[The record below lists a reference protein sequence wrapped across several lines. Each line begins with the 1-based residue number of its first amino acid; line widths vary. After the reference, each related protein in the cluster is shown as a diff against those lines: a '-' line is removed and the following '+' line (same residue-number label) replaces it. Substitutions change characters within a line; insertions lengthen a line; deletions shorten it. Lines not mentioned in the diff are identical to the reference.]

1 MTCREFKHSAA
12 SHNLWELSQT
22 RDEQVL
28 GHAESCESCGSW
40 LRKQRTLAVSMQT
53 LQARTAG
60 LEAGADVERA
70 LLRAFR
76 QDTLRNA
83 DPVLL
88 GVKERSGSSRPAVT
102 PLSTPVALKL
112 SRFFEVGAYVALAA
126 AILVGVF
133 LSVRILRPDSNAAQ
147 AQSQIAPSSVEPLPQ
162 KPAPV
167 VAQNVVASSEP
178 AQPPVARHK
187 AAQPVRSSE
196 RGVTAAAANVTNVD
210 SQSLAEVDYTPLM
223 FCDPLSCA
231 ADTQVVRVELP
242 AGANGQDSQPQMAD
256 LVVGY
261 DGVVRAAR
269 IVN

>member
-12 SHNLWELSQT
+12 SHNVWELSRT

-28 GHAESCESCGSW
+28 GHAESCQSCGTW
-40 LRKQRTLAVSMQT
+40 LQKQRTLAVSMQT

-60 LEAGADVERA
+60 LEAGANVERA

-76 QDTLRNA
+76 QDTLRSA
-83 DPVLL
+83 DSVLL
-88 GVKERSGSSRPAVT
+88 GVKEGSGSSRPAAT
-102 PLSTPVALKL
+102 PLSTPMALKL
-112 SRFFEVGAYVALAA
+112 SRFFEIGAYVALAA

-133 LSVRILRPDSNAAQ
+133 LGVRILRQSSNAAQ
-147 AQSQIAPSSVEPLPQ
+147 AQSQVAPSSVEPLPQ
-162 KPAPV
+162 KPAPAA
-167 VAQNVVASSEP
+167 AQNVVASAEP
-178 AQPPVARHK
+178 AQPAIAPHK
-187 AAQPVRSSE
+187 PTQPVRSSE
-196 RGVTAAAANVTNVD
+196 RGVATAAANVTNDD
-210 SQSLAEVDYTPLM
+210 SQSLAEVDYTPMM

-269 IVN
+269 MVK

>member
-12 SHNLWELSQT
+12 SYSMWELSRSQ
-22 RDEQVL
+22 DEQVL

-60 LEAGADVERA
+60 LEAGANVERA

-76 QDTLRNA
+76 QDTLQGSNVV
-83 DPVLL
+83 PM
-88 GVKERSGSSRPAVT
+88 GVKERSGSLRPAAT

-126 AILVGVF
+126 AILVSVF
-133 LSVRILRPDSNAAQ
+133 LGVRILRNNSNAPQ
-147 AQSQIAPSSVEPLPQ
+147 VQSQIAPSSVEPLPQ
-162 KPAPV
+162 KPVTAV
-167 VAQNVVASSEP
+167 QNAVASDLSHGQP
-178 AQPPVARHK
+178 ASAPRERTP
-187 AAQPVRSSE
+187 RSSVKE
-196 RGVTAAAANVTNVD
+196 VATATSTVTND
-210 SQSLAEVDYTPLM
+210 DAQSLAEVDYTPLM
-223 FCDPLSCA
+223 FCDPLSCD

-242 AGANGQDSQPQMAD
+242 AGANGQSSQPQEAD

>member
-1 MTCREFKHSAA
+1 
-12 SHNLWELSQT
+12 
-22 RDEQVL
+22 
-28 GHAESCESCGSW
+28 
-40 LRKQRTLAVSMQT
+40 MQT

-60 LEAGADVERA
+60 LEAGANVERA

-76 QDTLRNA
+76 QDTLQGSN
-83 DPVLL
+83 VVSM
-88 GVKERSGSSRPAVT
+88 GVKERIGSSRPAAT

-126 AILVGVF
+126 ALLVGVF
-133 LSVRILRPDSNAAQ
+133 LGVRILRNSSNAAQ
-147 AQSQIAPSSVEPLPQ
+147 VQSQIAPSSVEPLPQ
-162 KPAPV
+162 KPVNAV
-167 VAQNVVASSEP
+167 QNVVAADLSHIQP
-178 AQPPVARHK
+178 ARERTARL
-187 AAQPVRSSE
+187 RSSVE
-196 RGVTAAAANVTNVD
+196 EVATATSQVTND
-210 SQSLAEVDYTPLM
+210 DAQSLAEVDYTPLM

-242 AGANGQDSQPQMAD
+242 AGANGQSSQPQQAD

>member
-12 SHNLWELSQT
+12 SHNLWELSQI

-28 GHAESCESCGSW
+28 GHAEGCESCGSW

-60 LEAGADVERA
+60 LEAGANVERA

-76 QDTLRNA
+76 QDTLRGS
-83 DPVLL
+83 DSVLL
-88 GVKERSGSSRPAVT
+88 GVTGRSGSSRPAAT
-102 PLSTPVALKL
+102 PLSTPMALKL
-112 SRFFEVGAYVALAA
+112 SRFFEIGAYVALAA

-133 LSVRILRPDSNAAQ
+133 LGVRVLRQSSNAAQ
-147 AQSQIAPSSVEPLPQ
+147 AQSQIASSSVEPLPQ
-162 KPAPV
+162 KPASAA
-167 VAQNVVASSEP
+167 AQNVVASAEP
-178 AQPPVARHK
+178 AQPAIAAHKPAEPVH
-187 AAQPVRSSE
+187 SSE
-196 RGVTAAAANVTNVD
+196 REVATAANITNDD
-210 SQSLAEVDYTPLM
+210 SQSLAEVDYTPMM

-269 IVN
+269 MVK